1 MTLRT
6 LLLATI
12 LATATL
18 LPAAR
23 QASAAQ
29 LPPRIAERG
38 TLVAA
43 IVPNYPPLDLRDPAT
58 GKLTGFDVELGDA
71 IAKQLGLK
79 MQWQETNFE
88 EMLAAVK
95 TGRVDIIISGMSDL
109 KSRQDTAD
117 FVDYLHSGSQFFT
130 QTARA
135 AEFPDPLALCGK
147 AVGASRRTALVDDIK
162 MFSDAKCVPAG
173 KPAIKIVG
181 TEGSADAR
189 TQLRQGRIDAAM
201 QGGETLPYIMA
212 QEPNTY
218 QPVGEPVR
226 YTPMGIAT
234 GKDDTALRDA
244 IADALRK
251 LVADGTYAAL
261 AAKWS
266 LTPSM
271 LKEITIN
278 AGD

>member
-1 MTLRT
+1 MFRT
-6 LLLATI
+6 LLLATG
-12 LATATL
+12 LAAALL

-23 QASAAQ
+23 QADAAA
-29 LPPRIAERG
+29 LPPQIAARG
-38 TLVAA
+38 TLIAA

-58 GKLTGFDVELGDA
+58 GKLTGFDVELGEA
-71 IAKQLGLK
+71 IAKQLGLT

-130 QTARA
+130 QSARA
-135 AEFPDPLALCGK
+135 AEFPDPMALCGK
-147 AVGASRRTALVDDIK
+147 AVGASRRTALVDDIR
-162 MFSDAKCVPAG
+162 MFSDASCVPAG
-173 KPAIKIVG
+173 KPAIRIVG

-201 QGGETLPYIMA
+201 QGGETLPYIMGL
-212 QEPNTY
+212 EPNTY

-226 YTPMGIAT
+226 FTPMAIAV
-234 GKDDTALRDA
+234 GKDNPLLRDA

-251 LVADGTYAAL
+251 LFADGTYAAL
-261 AAKWS
+261 AAKWA

-271 LKEITIN
+271 LKEVTIN
-278 AGD
+278 VGD